1 MPNSSDPSQPPS
13 QRGLLERLSSLFH
26 DPDIS
31 DRSALLVTL
40 REAYEREGID
50 EDTLSMMQGALQV
63 SQARA
68 VDLMVPRAK
77 FDAVNLSEPRDEW
90 LKQLIKSGRSRLP
103 VYKEDVDQI
112 LGILHAKDLLQL
124 LLDPEVSVESVLR
137 PARFIPESQPS
148 NVLLRDFKSTR
159 THMALVIDEFGSIS
173 GLITIEDIL
182 EQIVG
187 EIDDEFDEDTQ
198 SKNIVPD
205 GQGWRVLA
213 QTSIDQFNT
222 YFEADLEDD
231 FCETVGGLIMDRLEH
246 VPKAGEQIQEKGFL
260 FKILRSDER
269 QVICVRVERL

>member
-13 QRGLLERLSSLFH
+13 QRGFLERLSSLFH

-40 REAYEREGID
+40 REAYEREVID

>member
-1 MPNSSDPSQPPS
+1 MPNSSDPFQPPS
-13 QRGLLERLSSLFH
+13 QRGFLERLSSLFH

-40 REAYEREGID
+40 REAYEREVID